1 MKSDFQNQVRLL
13 LRCLPI
19 VNAENKFVL
28 TGGTAINLFLQNMPR
43 FSVDIDLIWNFVS
56 DRQTALNGITESLKI
71 IENKLL
77 KQPFINKII
86 PQKIG
91 DRYTKLNVMS
101 GNTSIKIEVSDVGR
115 GCFLPIES
123 RELCASACDIFETKF
138 SIHLA
143 PYEEIYAGKIR
154 AALERQHPRDLFDIK
169 ILFENNGLT
178 EKIMDSVVIY
188 LLQGN
193 RPFHE
198 YLSPNHHDLEKAFQ
212 NEFLGMTQKEVTYE
226 ELIVA
231 RQKVIQFVNKNLSEQ
246 NKHFVLSFYDSEIP
260 DWSLSPFKNIDTLPA
275 IKWKIKNIETMG
287 KINKNKY
294 AEKLRALLF

>member
-1 MKSDFQNQVRLL
+1 MTMKNDFQNQVRLL

-19 VNAENKFVL
+19 INEENKFIL

-56 DRQTALNGITESLKI
+56 DRKTALDGITESLKI
-71 IENKLL
+71 IENKLS
-77 KQPFINKII
+77 KQPFISKII
-86 PQKIG
+86 PQKIE

-115 GCFLPIES
+115 GCFLPIED
-123 RELCASACDIFETKF
+123 RELCAAACNLFETKF
-138 SIHLA
+138 SINLA

-154 AALERQHPRDLFDIK
+154 AALDRQHPRDLFDVK
-169 ILFENNGLT
+169 ILLENSGIT

-198 YLSPNHHDLEKAFQ
+198 FLSPSQHNLETVFQ
-212 NEFLGMTQKEVTYE
+212 NEFQGMTKNEVTYE
-226 ELIVA
+226 DLIDV
-231 RQKVIQFVNKNLSEQ
+231 RQKLIEFVNKNLSEK
-246 NKHFVLSFYDSEIP
+246 NKQFVLSFYDAEFP
-260 DWSLSPFKNIDTLPA
+260 D
-275 IKWKIKNIETMG
+275 
-287 KINKNKY
+287 
-294 AEKLRALLF
+294 